1 MRNMTHCD
9 VSVKPLCHKYKAIV
23 PNATKLNINGSSY
36 VYTIV
41 PVAPSQPQGKHG
53 HDSVWKSCP
62 SLAFFLKCFSE
73 GGGNLLLCN
82 FFYAIIVLGP
92 NFRERQMLFFFGGG
106 QTASGVAPCGRKPGL
121 STNEPPVV
129 LQRGA

>member
-73 GGGNLLLCN
+73 GGGIYCYANFFFMLLLFWDQISGRGKC
-82 FFYAIIVLGP
+82 
-92 NFRERQMLFFFGGG
+92 FFFWGG

>member
-9 VSVKPLCHKYKAIV
+9 VSEKPSCHKYKAIV
-23 PNATKLNINGSSY
+23 PNATKLNINASSY

-53 HDSVWKSCP
+53 HDSVWKSCL

-73 GGGNLLLCN
+73 GGGNLLLCK
-82 FFYAIIVLGP
+82 FLFPAIIVLDQILG
-92 NFRERQMLFFFGGG
+92 RGKCCFFFGGG
-106 QTASGVAPCGRKPGL
+106 KLPQGL
-121 STNEPPVV
+121 PPVEES
-129 LQRGA
+129 QD